1 MKYMIFFLILLS
13 LSAQSESFYE
23 AEYGEQPNHLT
34 PLDYPPDEYDQRI
47 INKLFITSGELGRFI
62 SRPSFGAETCL
73 SVYKGAT
80 KNLDATRIANSDESK
95 YFITTTKASNSIW
108 YSMPQ
113 NNHEKKDNPIEV
125 IRIDR
130 EISQHLAIAI
140 QRVWGRMLQH
150 TKYPAKVSLG
160 LDGTTYQF
168 SVWVKGIGNLHG
180 ETWTPDKGLPAE
192 MVAIGKE
199 LAQFTEN
206 KATNEE
212 QLIKRLKEFESK
224 IPKA

>member
-1 MKYMIFFLILLS
+1 MKNIVLLLISLPFL
-13 LSAQSESFYE
+13 AQAESFFE

-34 PLDYPPDEYDQRI
+34 PLDYPPGAYDQKVI
-47 INKLFITSGELGRFI
+47 DKLLITSGELGRFI
-62 SRPSFGAETCL
+62 TRPSFEAETCV
-73 SVYKGAT
+73 SVYKNPDT
-80 KNLDATRIANSDESK
+80 TRITHSNESK
-95 YFITTTKASNSIW
+95 YFITTTKASESIW

-113 NNHEKKDNPIEV
+113 NNHTRTDSPIEV
-125 IRIDR
+125 TRTDR
-130 EISQHLAIAI
+130 EISQHLAISI